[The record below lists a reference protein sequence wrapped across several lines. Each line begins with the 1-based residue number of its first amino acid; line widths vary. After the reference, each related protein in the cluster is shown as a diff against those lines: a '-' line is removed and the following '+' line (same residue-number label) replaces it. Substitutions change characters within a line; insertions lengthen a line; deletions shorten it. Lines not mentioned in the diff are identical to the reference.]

1 MQDRQQSGW
10 DRRTFLGAAT
20 LLALALGDPLR
31 AASLIDL
38 APADAPTKR
47 QRLLMKDLAQLVL
60 PRTGTPGAGEAG
72 AGDFSILGLAHGLG
86 GARKSVAAGSV
97 PARFVRSDGSLAHV
111 AWIES
116 ELDSR
121 AGGAFLKTAPA
132 RRAALLTALDAEAFA
147 PGAGDHPWKAIKAAI
162 LTGYYTSEIGA
173 SQELQYEHV
182 PGRFDPDLPL
192 TPGYRAWSSDW
203 TAVEFG

>member
-1 MQDRQQSGW
+1 MPDV
-10 DRRTFLGAAT
+10 
-20 LLALALGDPLR
+20 
-31 AASLIDL
+31 
-38 APADAPTKR
+38 KR
-47 QRLLMKDLAQLVL
+47 QK
-60 PRTGTPGAGEAG
+60 T
-72 AGDFSILGLAHGLG
+72 S
-86 GARKSVAAGSV
+86 ARGSKHRNVRAGS
-97 PARFVRSDGSLAHV
+97 PTFRLA
-111 AWIES
+111 AAI
-116 ELDSR
+116 
-121 AGGAFLKTAPA
+121 